1 MVVASLIDKAPNLGG
16 LCRTCEILGV
26 GSLVIPSMAVVKDKE
41 FSAVSVTA
49 ENWIP
54 LQECQ
59 SYKLPD
65 LLQEKKKEGFTIVAV
80 EQTAESVLLNNYTFP
95 KKCVFLLGKEKEG
108 VPVELLNQVDVCI
121 EIPQSGLIRKEIH
134 CHLKTNLLTFYNKN
148 SKMDIFFSF
157 FQLVSGFLVFR
168 SFNVHVTGALVVWEY
183 VKQMSQ

>member
-26 GSLVIPSMAVVKDKE
+26 GSLVLPSLALVKDKE

-54 LQECQ
+54 LLECQ

-65 LLQEKKKEGFTIVAV
+65 FLQEKKKEGFTIVAV
-80 EQTAESVLLNNYTFP
+80 EQTAESCLLNNYTFP

-121 EIPQSGLIRKEIH
+121 EIPQHGLI
-134 CHLKTNLLTFYNKN
+134 
-148 SKMDIFFSF
+148 
-157 FQLVSGFLVFR
+157 R
-168 SFNVHVTGALVVWEY
+168 SFNVHVTGALVIWEY
-183 VKQMSQ
+183 VKQMSL